1 MISRDRLPDF
11 IALMRLD
18 RPIGIW
24 LLLWPTLIALW
35 IAGDGHPEPMIV
47 AIFVAGVVLMRSAG
61 CVINDYADRHIDGQV
76 WRTADRPLASG
87 RILGSEALMLFAA
100 LIALSATLLFWLPI
114 QVFYWSFGALGLA
127 VLYPFMKRVTYL
139 PQVVLGAAFS
149 WAIPMAF
156 VAQGRTPDDLC
167 WLLYAGNLA
176 WTVAYD
182 TQYAMADREDDLK
195 AGVKS
200 TAILFGDLDRVVIA
214 GLQLIWLTAL
224 AFVGH
229 QMQWP
234 WPWWAGLAGVLVLF
248 IWQWQHTASRD
259 KHLCL
264 AAFKHNHWVG
274 LVLFVALLMAWLQM
288 LALP

>member
-24 LLLWPTLIALW
+24 LLLWPTLMALW
-35 IAGDGHPEPMIV
+35 IAGDGHPDPKLIL
-47 AIFVAGVVLMRSAG
+47 IFSLGVVLMRSAG

-76 WRTADRPLASG
+76 WRTADRPLTSG
-87 RILGSEALMLFAA
+87 RIRGSEALMLFTV
-100 LIALSATLLFWLPI
+100 LVSLSALLLLWLPI
-114 QVFYWSFGALGLA
+114 AVFYWSFGALALA

-182 TQYAMADREDDLK
+182 TQYAMADRDDDLK

-214 GLQLIWLTAL
+214 GLQLFWLAAL

-229 QMQWP
+229 QMHWGVM
-234 WPWWAGLAGVLVLF
+234 WWAGLAGALLLF

-259 KHLCL
+259 KHQCL

-274 LVLFVALLMAWLQM
+274 LLLFVTLLVAWLQQ
-288 LALP
+288 LAS

>member
-24 LLLWPTLIALW
+24 LLLWPTLMALW
-35 IAGDGHPEPMIV
+35 IAGDGHPDPKLIL
-47 AIFVAGVVLMRSAG
+47 IFSLGVVLMRSAG

-87 RILGSEALMLFAA
+87 RIRGSEALMLFTA
-100 LIALSATLLFWLPI
+100 LVSLSALLLLWLPI
-114 QVFYWSFGALGLA
+114 AVFYWSFGALALA

-182 TQYAMADREDDLK
+182 TQYAMADRDDDLK

-214 GLQLIWLTAL
+214 GLQLFWLAAL

-229 QMQWP
+229 QMHWGVM
-234 WPWWAGLAGVLVLF
+234 WWAGLAGALLLF

-259 KHLCL
+259 KHQCL

-274 LVLFVALLMAWLQM
+274 LLLFVTLLIAWLQQ
-288 LALP
+288 LAS

>member
-1 MISRDRLPDF
+1 
-11 IALMRLD
+11 
-18 RPIGIW
+18 
-24 LLLWPTLIALW
+24 
-35 IAGDGHPEPMIV
+35 
-47 AIFVAGVVLMRSAG
+47 
-61 CVINDYADRHIDGQV
+61 
-76 WRTADRPLASG
+76 
-87 RILGSEALMLFAA
+87 
-100 LIALSATLLFWLPI
+100 
-114 QVFYWSFGALGLA
+114 
-127 VLYPFMKRVTYL
+127 
-139 PQVVLGAAFS
+139 
-149 WAIPMAF
+149 MAF

-214 GLQLIWLTAL
+214 GLQLIWLAAL
-224 AFVGH
+224 AFIGH

-234 WPWWAGLAGVLVLF
+234 WPWWAGLASVLVLF

-274 LVLFVALLMAWLQM
+274 LVLFVALLMAWLQK
-288 LALP
+288 LALL

>member
-35 IAGDGHPEPMIV
+35 IAGDGHPEPLIV

-149 WAIPMAF
+149 WATPMAF

>member
-35 IAGDGHPEPMIV
+35 IAGNGHPEPMIV

-87 RILGSEALMLFAA
+87 RILVSEALMLFAA

-139 PQVVLGAAFS
+139 LSASGARCRIFLGH
-149 WAIPMAF
+149 
-156 VAQGRTPDDLC
+156 PD
-167 WLLYAGNLA
+167 GI
-176 WTVAYD
+176 
-182 TQYAMADREDDLK
+182 R
-195 AGVKS
+195 
-200 TAILFGDLDRVVIA
+200 R
-214 GLQLIWLTAL
+214 
-224 AFVGH
+224 
-229 QMQWP
+229 
-234 WPWWAGLAGVLVLF
+234 
-248 IWQWQHTASRD
+248 SRP
-259 KHLCL
+259 H
-264 AAFKHNHWVG
+264 AR
-274 LVLFVALLMAWLQM
+274 
-288 LALP
+288 

>member
-1 MISRDRLPDF
+1 MISSDRLPDF

-24 LLLWPTLIALW
+24 LLLWPTLMALW
-35 IAGDGHPEPMIV
+35 IAGDGHPDPKLIL
-47 AIFVAGVVLMRSAG
+47 IFSLGVVLMRSAG
-61 CVINDYADRHIDGQV
+61 CIINDYADRHIDGQV

-87 RILGSEALMLFAA
+87 RIRGSEALMLFTA
-100 LIALSATLLFWLPI
+100 LVSLSALLLLWLPI
-114 QVFYWSFGALGLA
+114 AVFYWSFGALALA

-182 TQYAMADREDDLK
+182 TQYAMADRDDDLK

-214 GLQLIWLTAL
+214 GLQLFWLAAL

-229 QMQWP
+229 QMHWGVM
-234 WPWWAGLAGVLVLF
+234 WWAGLAGALLLF

-259 KHLCL
+259 KHQCL

-274 LVLFVALLMAWLQM
+274 LLLFVTLLIAWLQQ
-288 LALP
+288 LAS